1 MSSNESESIY
11 SHRSIHSVRLGDGVD
26 QITDDI
32 SVTDDQVRLNTS
44 IVHRESVTMNAI
56 GSDRYQIIIG
66 DGPVEDEM
74 SIMVIDYSSN
84 ESSSMT
90 IHRSTLVDLAQL
102 IVQRYM

>member
-1 MSSNESESIY
+1 MSSNESIY

-32 SVTDDQVRLNTS
+32 SVTDDQVRLSTT
-44 IVHRESVTMNAI
+44 IAHRASETMELV
-56 GSDRYQIIIG
+56 GSDRFQIIVGG
-66 DGPVEDEM
+66 DPDESEM